1 MRRRVVVGAGATAA
15 LVLVGSAAW
24 AFSASSARE
33 GAEERAAAAT
43 ATVPVA
49 RRDLVERETFDGA
62 LGYADART
70 VTSGAGGTVT
80 WLPEEGSVVTR
91 GETLYEVDERP
102 VTLMYGSVPAWRTL
116 GAGVDE
122 GADVRQLEQNLV
134 ALGYDRGGEI
144 EVDDE
149 WDWATTAAVK
159 RWQEDAGITED
170 GVVDLGEVVF
180 LPGARRVG
188 AAKTTVGA
196 RAGAGAPVLET
207 SSTKRIVTVQLDA
220 RRQSLV
226 AEGDEVL
233 VELPDGRRM
242 TGRVA
247 RVGKVARAS
256 DDGVATIEVEI
267 SVPSRRAGRL
277 DRAPAEVAI
286 AKERRKNVLTVPV
299 TALLA
304 QAGGGYA
311 VEVDDG
317 GSTRIVP
324 VEPGLSANGHV
335 EISGRGIAE
344 GIRVVVPR

>member
-1 MRRRVVVGAGATAA
+1 MRTRVVVGAGAMAA
-15 LVLVGSAAW
+15 LVLVASAAW
-24 AFSASSARE
+24 ALSTSSSSEGGEEGE
-33 GAEERAAAAT
+33 GAT
-43 ATVPVA
+43 KATVAVA
-49 RRDLVERETFDGA
+49 RRDLVERETFDGT
-62 LGYADART
+62 LGYADGRI

-80 WLPEEGSVVTR
+80 WLPREGAVVKH
-91 GETLYEVDERP
+91 GEALYEVDERP
-102 VTLMYGSVPAWRTL
+102 VTLLYGSVPAWRTL
-116 GAGVDE
+116 RAGVDE

-134 ALGYDRGGEI
+134 TLGYDRGGEI

-267 SVPSRRAGRL
+267 SVPSGRAGRL

-299 TALLA
+299 SALLA

-317 GSTRIVP
+317 DSRRIVP
-324 VEPGLSANGHV
+324 VETGLSANGYV
-335 EISGRGIAE
+335 EIAGREIAE
-344 GIRVVVPR
+344 GMKVAVPR

>member
-1 MRRRVVVGAGATAA
+1 MRTRVVLGAGATAA
-15 LVLVGSAAW
+15 LVLVGTAAW
-24 AFSASSARE
+24 AFSTSSSE
-33 GAEERAAAAT
+33 GGEERAGATT
-43 ATVPVA
+43 ATVAVA
-49 RRDLVERETFDGA
+49 RRDLVERETFDGT
-62 LGYADART
+62 LGYADGRI

-80 WLPEEGSVVTR
+80 WLPREGAVVKH
-91 GETLYEVDERP
+91 GEALYEVDERP
-102 VTLMYGSVPAWRTL
+102 VTLLYGSVPAWRTL
-116 GAGVDE
+116 RAGVDE

-134 ALGYDRGGEI
+134 TLGYDRGGEI

-226 AEGDEVL
+226 AEGDKAL

-242 TGRVA
+242 TGRVV
-247 RVGKVARAS
+247 RVGKVANAT

-324 VEPGLSANGHV
+324 VEAGLSANGHV

-344 GIRVVVPR
+344 GMRVVVPR